1 MGTSTRTTKGASFYF
16 RKQGQATSHCRT
28 ALIPH
33 KRRQPFLLFT
43 ASTGPSQESGSAV
56 VDFAGDDDAQQPSQ
70 RRPPPAPTPSARP
83 SEAAPLPRHAHGH
96 PFLLLFLRRLLQGLL
111 LLPLPTPHLPRP
123 PRRRRR
129 SCHRPRPQAQEAP
142 VRPPA
147 GGRAGGSPP
156 AAYLSLNISLL
167 FIADNPN
174 KVGIRYEA
182 AALDVMYRGVPLGVA
197 TVPGFEQPAHSSRL
211 VQTRVAVDRF
221 NVLQADALNLVRDAA
236 INDRVD
242 LRLTGDVA
250 AKILLLGISTPRVQ
264 AKQSGSGSC
273 QLWKTSH
280 HWHSSN
286 AAHPISNPEVIWQST
301 KVSIAVS
308 EAKVVILVEDDQ
320 RVKPAWIE
328 RLHSELIVQMQ

>member
-1 MGTSTRTTKGASFYF
+1 MTTPNNLPNGGRHQRPHPPPDPRRQRHYLGTPMATPSSSSSSAASF
-16 RKQGQATSHCRT
+16 KGCCCC
-28 ALIPH
+28 L
-33 KRRQPFLLFT
+33 
-43 ASTGPSQESGSAV
+43 
-56 VDFAGDDDAQQPSQ
+56 
-70 RRPPPAPTPSARP
+70 
-83 SEAAPLPRHAHGH
+83 
-96 PFLLLFLRRLLQGLL
+96 FLLLTFLALLAVAVALVVVLVLKPKKPQFDLQQVAVQYLL
-111 LLPLPTPHLPRP
+111 VAPTASPSDP
-123 PRRRRR
+123 
-129 SCHRPRPQAQEAP
+129 SFS
-142 VRPPA
+142 
-147 GGRAGGSPP
+147 AGGSPP

-264 AKQSGSGSC
+264 FQIQK
-273 QLWKTSH
+273 
-280 HWHSSN
+280 
-286 AAHPISNPEVIWQST
+286 QST